1 MHGTLL
7 RTVFQKSFK
16 SNYAPSTLA
25 AKPSLLTGTGFLF
38 FVCVFFS
45 FWFNIFFLKKNLSPS
60 HLFLVMWTG
69 TATLQEWVPGQNL

>member
-1 MHGTLL
+1 MHGTIL

-38 FVCVFFS
+38 FACVFFS
-45 FWFNIFFLKKNLSPS
+45 FWFNLFFRNCLPAIFF
-60 HLFLVMWTG
+60 FW
-69 TATLQEWVPGQNL
+69 